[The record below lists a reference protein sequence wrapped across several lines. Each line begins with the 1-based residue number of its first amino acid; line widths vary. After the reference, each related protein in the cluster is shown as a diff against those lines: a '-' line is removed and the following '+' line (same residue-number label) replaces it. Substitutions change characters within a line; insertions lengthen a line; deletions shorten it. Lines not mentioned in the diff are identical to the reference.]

1 MEIDSTLRFEWDEDK
16 NRMNIRKH
24 KVSFEKAIRVFF
36 DENAVLVADPCVTE
50 ERWDVIGLVD
60 KVLFV
65 VYTERAENVIRII
78 SARPATKEEINGYKN
93 GYLGRC

>member
-24 KVSFEKAIRVFF
+24 KISFEKAIRVFF

-78 SARPATKEEINGYKN
+78 PARPAPKQERQGYPHAS
-93 GYLGRC
+93 LGRG